1 MTEILHGVLLIRKTA
16 GMTSHDVVAQIRK
29 IFQTKKVGHAGTL
42 DPFATGLLLLCLGD
56 ATRIVQYLTDGE
68 KTYRAVMKLGE
79 RTDTQDYTGKIIE
92 RRDVP
97 ALTTEDVEG
106 MFARFTGEIA
116 QVPPMYSARRVQGQ
130 RLYELARAG
139 KEVEREAR
147 PVTIRELTLTAM
159 TLPYLHLQVVCSKGT
174 YIRALANDLG
184 EAFGCGAHLTEL
196 ERTQSGRFL
205 LHDAMS
211 LEELVAMRDDRERL
225 RRCLLPI
232 DAALAEWPSLTL
244 DETAAGRIAHGAAVA
259 LPTEAGE
266 MLPSR
271 SNVRVHNQAGT
282 LLALAWIEYLP
293 ETEEAS
299 LLSQIHPFMVF
310 AKP

>member
-56 ATRIVQYLTDGE
+56 ATRIVQYLTDSE

-147 PVTIRELTLTAM
+147 LVTIRELTLTSM

-205 LHDAMS
+205 LRDAMS
-211 LEELVAMRDDRERL
+211 LEELAAMRDDRERL

-232 DAALAEWPSLTL
+232 DAVLAEWPSVTL
-244 DETAAGRIAHGAAVA
+244 DEAAAGRIAHGAAVA
-259 LPTEAGE
+259 LPTEIGE
-266 MLPSR
+266 LLQPATNIR
-271 SNVRVHNQAGT
+271 AHNQAGV
-282 LLALAWIEYLP
+282 LIAFARIESLP
-293 ETEEAS
+293 APEDAGV
-299 LLSQIHPFMVF
+299 IAHIRPFQVF
-310 AKP
+310 VKP

>member
-116 QVPPMYSARRVQGQ
+116 QIPPMYSARRVQGQ

-147 PVTIRELTLTAM
+147 PVTIRELTLTSM
-159 TLPYLHLQVVCSKGT
+159 TLPYLHLQVICSKGT

-205 LHDAMS
+205 LRDAIS
-211 LEELVAMRDDRERL
+211 LEELAAMRDERERL
-225 RRCLLPI
+225 RQCLLPI
-232 DAALAEWPSLTL
+232 DVALAEWPAITL
-244 DETAAGRIAHGAAVA
+244 DDASAGRIAHGAAVA
-259 LPTEAGE
+259 LSPEAGE
-266 MLPSR
+266 ALQSATNIRAHHQSR
-271 SNVRVHNQAGT
+271 G
-282 LLALAWIEYLP
+282 LIALARIERLS
-293 ETEEAS
+293 ETEEAEFVR
-299 LLSQIHPFMVF
+299 QIRPFQVF